1 MSRTLLIIFLFISFW
16 TKSQYHLQDI
26 TGKWRGEFNIRQN
39 LPVPFNFEI
48 SENGAVYLLNA
59 DERFETGKII
69 IRKDSLFIPLDQF
82 DNELAFK
89 IFKNKLQ
96 GEMRKQDHTGAPLPV
111 NAEKNITWRFS
122 ENKNL
127 LSKDIGGS
135 YDIEFTFESGKH
147 EKSVAIF
154 KQEGKKLTGTFL
166 KESGDARY
174 LEGMTE
180 GDKFYLSSFIGSSPG
195 YYTGTVNND
204 GTISGEQLGT
214 RIRHTFKGRA
224 DEKAALP
231 DPYKGS
237 PSENRK
243 ELSSFSFPDINGNN
257 VSLTDPKYRNKV
269 LIIPVTGTWCPNCI
283 DEAAFLSPWY
293 KKNNNRGVEIITI
306 HYERQTDTG
315 FSRKVMRRFRNRFDI
330 QYDQL
335 FGGMSNSDTVRKTLN
350 LPEFRAFPTTLFIDK
365 KGRIAKIH
373 SGYSGPAT
381 GKFYDDF
388 IKDFNDEVDK
398 LLLE

>member
-127 LSKDIGGS
+127 PSKDISGS

-257 VSLTDPKYRNKV
+257 VSLTDQKYRNKV

-373 SGYSGPAT
+373 SGFSGPAT

>member
-127 LSKDIGGS
+127 PSKDISGS